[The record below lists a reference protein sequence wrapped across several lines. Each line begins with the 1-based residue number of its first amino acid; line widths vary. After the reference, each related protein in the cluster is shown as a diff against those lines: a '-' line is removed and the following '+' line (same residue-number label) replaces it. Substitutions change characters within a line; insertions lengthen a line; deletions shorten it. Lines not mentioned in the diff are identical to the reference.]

1 MAFDRPVLRRTG
13 GLAFHRLLG
22 TGRGA
27 SMTPGADLRRWA
39 LFAVW
44 REEAALEA
52 FLRGSPIARRWRRA
66 AAESWHV
73 RLTPLSWHGR
83 WGGRDPFA
91 ADSPGGRDSFPG
103 GRDGFPGGPDRFPG
117 GPDPF
122 PGGPDRFPG
131 GRERPVAFP
140 GGRDSFAVTGSPGGH
155 EGPVAVLTRASIRP
169 ARLVAFYRAVASVD
183 RELLRQPG
191 CLASVGA
198 GEWPLARQATFSLWR
213 DEADVRRFAYRGDA
227 HRDVIGR
234 VRRDGWYAEELF
246 ARFAPYGSEGTWN
259 GTDPLA
265 G

>member
-1 MAFDRPVLRRTG
+1 MSAPGGGVASFHLIRYPDMSAMRYMAFDRPVLRRTG
-13 GLAFHRLLG
+13 GLTFHRLLG

-44 REEAALEA
+44 RDEAALEA

-83 WGGRDPFA
+83 WGGRDPFTA
-91 ADSPGGRDSFPG
+91 T
-103 GRDGFPGGPDRFPG
+103 
-117 GPDPF
+117 
-122 PGGPDRFPG
+122 RFPG
-131 GRERPVAFP
+131 GRAPVAAGSP
-140 GGRDSFAVTGSPGGH
+140 GDGRRRDSFAVTGSPGGH

-169 ARLVAFYRAVASVD
+169 ARLVAFYRAVPSVD

-213 DEADVRRFAYRGDA
+213 DEADVRRFAYRGNA

-234 VRRDGWYAEELF
+234 VRRDDWYAEELF

-265 G
+265 LAG